1 MKNKI
6 TKVMHGKLPW
16 IAALLLVIISIT
28 CYQTYAWFAHQKKI
42 AELQKV
48 KEPNQ
53 LFISA
58 AYAEDVLLF
67 QIPKIDVS
75 DTEVTSAVYPFAV
88 AGEYVNHF
96 TLQLAHTTNVP
107 FTYKI
112 YEATAYET
120 DATGRVAYTVGEQ
133 WTEFATLTFDQRKK
147 NGTSLQGTTL
157 YLGKGSE
164 VQGQYL
170 NDTTSNGRKIAT
182 NLYHEESFGAYAK
195 TNVQSMQESYDLV
208 SEQFR
213 LGLKNIIELTSG
225 KTNLLQ
231 AEQQLLQSKYTTLYN
246 LAMLRFYQ
254 GEAIKL

>member
-58 AYAEDVLLF
+58 AYAEDVIYF
-67 QIPKIDVS
+67 TIPKIDVS
-75 DTEVTSAVYPFAV
+75 DTTKPKKEIYPFAV

-112 YEATAYET
+112 YEANVY
-120 DATGRVAYTVGEQ
+120 DNDDDGRVEYKVGEQ

-147 NGTSLQGTTL
+147 NGVSLQGTTL
-157 YLGKGSE
+157 YLGRGTL
-164 VQGQYL
+164 VNGTYL
-170 NDTTSNGRKIAT
+170 NETSAGSKLASSK
-182 NLYHEESFGAYAK
+182 YHEETFGEYSKTYVQDNAEPLYWQKSGITSVPDSSSWGAK
-195 TNVQSMQESYDLV
+195 PFFKTFVLEIDWTNVTDE
-208 SEQFR
+208 
-213 LGLKNIIELTSG
+213 
-225 KTNLLQ
+225 
-231 AEQQLLQSKYTTLYN
+231 YN
-246 LAMLRFYQ
+246 KKETDVIYISAYRDN
-254 GEAIKL
+254 

>member
-28 CYQTYAWFAHQKKI
+28 CYQTYAWFAHQKMI

-58 AYAEDVLLF
+58 AYTEDVIYF
-67 QIPKIDVS
+67 TIPKIDVS
-75 DTEVTSAVYPFAV
+75 DTTKPTKEIYPFAV
-88 AGEYVNHF
+88 AGEYVNEF

-112 YEATAYET
+112 YEATINNSSVQGSVEYK
-120 DATGRVAYTVGEQ
+120 VGEK
-133 WTEFATLTFDQRKK
+133 WTEFADLTFDQRTASA
-147 NGTSLQGTTL
+147 GTML
-157 YLGKGSE
+157 YLTRSTE

-170 NDTTSNGRKIAT
+170 NETSAGSKLASSK
-182 NLYHEESFGAYAK
+182 YHEETFGEYNSVQANAEPLYWQCSGITSVPDSSSWGAKPFFKTFVLEIDWTGLTEYNNKETDVIYISAYRD
-195 TNVQSMQESYDLV
+195 N
-208 SEQFR
+208 
-213 LGLKNIIELTSG
+213 
-225 KTNLLQ
+225 
-231 AEQQLLQSKYTTLYN
+231 
-246 LAMLRFYQ
+246 
-254 GEAIKL
+254 

>member
-16 IAALLLVIISIT
+16 IAALLLVILSIT
-28 CYQTYAWFAHQKKI
+28 CYQTYAWFSHQKKI

-67 QIPKIDVS
+67 NIPKIDVS

-112 YEATAYET
+112 YEATVYDT
-120 DATGRVAYTVGEQ
+120 DGAGRVAYTVGEQ
-133 WTEFATLTFDQRKK
+133 WTEFASLTFDQRKK
-147 NGTSLQGTTL
+147 NGVSLQGTTL
-157 YLGKGSE
+157 YLAKGSE
-164 VQGQYL
+164 VAGSYL
-170 NDTTSNGRKIAT
+170 NETTSNGQKIAT
-182 NLYHEESFGAYAK
+182 NLYHEETFGAYAK
-195 TNVQSMQESYDLV
+195 TNVQDNAEPLYWQCQNIASVTDSSTWGAKPFFKTFLLEISWT
-208 SEQFR
+208 
-213 LGLKNIIELTSG
+213 GL
-225 KTNLLQ
+225 
-231 AEQQLLQSKYTTLYN
+231 AEYN
-246 LAMLRFYQ
+246 TKETDVIYISAYRDN
-254 GEAIKL
+254 